1 MRAMAFIDYENIWM
15 GLTERGYKLM
25 PEEFIQVLENY
36 ADNVGI
42 DLKAVYLYAN
52 FDKEEFWRT
61 QTAFENKRI
70 FTRHIFGKNS
80 MTNTEV
86 RHNAADY
93 ELMMEAHEIL
103 LTRSSTVDLF
113 LLFTGDGDFFSLV
126 RKIRAWGKDVKIIGV
141 NGNVH
146 KTLEPYSESF
156 DVFCNL
162 IHTERNV
169 KYKLSEDI
177 ERAIEIIKELQI
189 IMPYIASTRARM
201 VLSKR
206 MDRSQKYIK
215 DLVQML
221 VEKKVIL
228 EREHYD
234 PNLVIKQTKIY
245 LLNLD
250 SPIVKKVIDSEQM
263 AELKRRYD
271 RLDELS
277 HNEWQ

>member
-15 GLTERGYKLM
+15 GLTERGYRLG
-25 PEEFIQVLENY
+25 PEEFIMVLENY
-36 ADNVGI
+36 AEKINV

-70 FTRHIFGKNS
+70 YTRHIFGKNS
-80 MTNTEV
+80 LTNTEV
-86 RHNAADY
+86 RHNAADH
-93 ELMMEAHEIL
+93 ELMLEAHEIL
-103 LTRSSTVDLF
+103 LTRASTIDLF

-162 IHTERNV
+162 INSEKDVN
-169 KYKLSEDI
+169 YKLEDDL
-177 ERAIEIIKELQI
+177 EEAVGIIAELQI
-189 IMPYIASTRARM
+189 NMPYIASTRARM
-201 VLSKR
+201 ILSKR

-215 DLVQML
+215 DLVQQL
-221 VEKKVIL
+221 VEKKIII
-228 EREHYD
+228 EKEHAD
-234 PNLVIKQTKIY
+234 PNLIIKKTKIY

-250 SPIVKKVIDSEQM
+250 HSFVKRLVREEQL
-263 AELKRRYD
+263 AELKKRYE
-271 RLDELS
+271 RLDEI
-277 HNEWQ
+277 NQTEIE

>member
-15 GLTERGYKLM
+15 GLTERGYRLL
-25 PEEFIQVLENY
+25 PEEFIQALENY
-36 ADNVGI
+36 AEQMGI

-80 MTNTEV
+80 LSNTEI
-86 RHNAADY
+86 RTNAADH
-93 ELMMEAHEIL
+93 ELMLEAHEIL
-103 LTRSSTVDLF
+103 LTRSSTLDLF

-162 IHTERNV
+162 INTDDMLT
-169 KYKLSEDI
+169 YKLEEDMNQ
-177 ERAIEIIKELQI
+177 AIQIIKELQI
-189 IMPYIASTRARM
+189 SMPYIASTRARL

-206 MDRSQKYIK
+206 MDRSQKYVK
-215 DLVQML
+215 DLVQHL
-221 VEKKVIL
+221 VDKKIIL
-228 EREHYD
+228 EREHPD
-234 PNLVIKQTKIY
+234 PNLVIKKTKIY
-245 LLNLD
+245 LLNLAN
-250 SPIVKKVIDSEQM
+250 PIVNKAVAQEELL
-263 AELKRRYD
+263 ELKKRYS
-271 RLDELS
+271 RLE
-277 HNEWQ
+277 